1 MQAAARQMFHEN
13 LTEQAVRDFPS
24 YFCESGVQIADARVI
39 IGVGRRQGRDTREGA
54 AGAGR
59 GRHTREGATE
69 RGETAM
75 ASDAGYPN
83 IASEIFGMA
92 SD

>member
-1 MQAAARQMFHEN
+1 MFHEN

-39 IGVGRRQGRDTREGA
+39 IGVGRRQGRDTWEGA

-59 GRHTREGATE
+59 GNEPPNTGHHTREGAAD

>member
-1 MQAAARQMFHEN
+1 MAAG
-13 LTEQAVRDFPS
+13 T
-24 YFCESGVQIADARVI
+24 GV
-39 IGVGRRQGRDTREGA
+39 TRGKEPPNAGHHTRKGA
-54 AGAGR
+54 AD
-59 GRHTREGATE
+59 
-69 RGETAM
+69 RGETAR

>member
-1 MQAAARQMFHEN
+1 MFHEN

-54 AGAGR
+54 AE
-59 GRHTREGATE
+59 H
-69 RGETAM
+69 GETAM
-75 ASDAGYPN
+75 ASHAGYPN
-83 IASEIFGMA
+83 IASENSGMA
-92 SD
+92 ND